1 MAQQIYTADELGNEA
16 QTIQSIDF
24 YSMENCTR
32 NLNIYMIATNKESFD
47 DRTDWVTVSSSDH
60 VFSGNVNFEANAWKT
75 ITFANPFVYNGI
87 SNIAIVVDDNTGS
100 IIQNK
105 NFRAFSAT
113 SQAICVQSDVTN
125 LNPSN
130 PTVYYGTI
138 INSKN
143 QIRLSTVEPPSCINP
158 WSLMASS
165 IGVNEA
171 TITWSAV
178 PDQAAWQ
185 IRINGDEENLIDV
198 DTPTYTL
205 TDLIEETTYTVKVRA
220 NCDTETSGW
229 VTISFATLAPFHT
242 ITATAGENGTI
253 TPSGAITVT
262 EGEDLTFSFIPDDG
276 YRLENVLVDGISVM
290 SNIEN
295 NTYTFTNVVEDHT
308 IHATFE
314 LLVSVDMANE
324 PSVSIYPN
332 PNNGTFSIKFGNMDG
347 AAIYQLFDVSG
358 AMLETRNINVTNNET
373 VIFSHSLI
381 AGTYFVRII
390 ADDKVFVEK
399 LVVE

>member
-1 MAQQIYTADELGNEA
+1 
-16 QTIQSIDF
+16 
-24 YSMENCTR
+24 
-32 NLNIYMIATNKESFD
+32 MIATNKESFD
-47 DRTDWVTVSSSDH
+47 DRTDWVTVSSSDR

-87 SNIAIVVDDNTGS
+87 SNVAIVVDDNTGS

-178 PDQAAWQ
+178 PDQTAWQ
-185 IRINGDEENLIDV
+185 ICINGDEENLIDV

-242 ITATAGENGTI
+242 IIATAGENGAI

-290 SNIEN
+290 SNLEN
-295 NTYTFTNVVEDHT
+295 NTYTFTYVTEDHT

-314 LLVSVDMANE
+314 MLVSVDMANE
-324 PSVSIYPN
+324 QSVSIYPN

-347 AAIYQLFDVSG
+347 SAIYQLFDVSG